1 MNSAFNE
8 QILAEK
14 LKKLNNT
21 QQSIETL
28 SHWCIFHRKR
38 AQTVVETWDKQLREL
53 PKEQQV
59 PFLYLAND
67 ILQNSRRRGLEFV
80 REFWKILPGA
90 LKDVIDKGDS
100 RAHTVV
106 YRLVDIWDE
115 RKVFGSRSR
124 SLREELLGND
134 PPADLLEHRV
144 KSNHSIKIKVP
155 AGGIQEKL
163 ASAYRSVQDVV
174 SDEDAMLGR
183 CNAAVIRVD
192 GLEKEANTARGS
204 QESQDTTTYV
214 EELQEQQKILSRCV
228 EQLEMCELARAALV
242 SCLKEALREQE
253 SKLELIRSQRQTAR
267 TQVEHAANLRQQL
280 LSCSSSGA
288 GEIVQLAP
296 KENESNGIKD
306 PERDKYQWPPLA
318 TTEGMVSVT
327 DEPKKPTSAASAA
340 AAEVAAK
347 LAASSSSAQ
356 VLTSVL
362 SSMVAEETSNLRST
376 SAPLDSS
383 TGSSL
388 GEKRQRLHGQVD
400 VLQSTEGGS
409 LNNAVQPPPP
419 LLPFQSASMQ
429 LYSSP
434 LQMHV
439 VQSQHAQS
447 HYPLPPPL
455 PPLPHFNT
463 GNYAPAGMQSFG
475 YTGVLPPPPTPPGVQ
490 GPVFPG
496 NPQMVT
502 NPYMGNP
509 ATYPAL
515 QPPGVSMYGHS
526 RLPAP
531 HPPRPRGLG

>member
-38 AQTVVETWDKQLREL
+38 AQTVVETWDKELHEL

-67 ILQNSRRRGLEFV
+67 ILQNSRHRGLEFV
-80 REFWKILPGA
+80 REFWKVLPGA
-90 LKDVIDKGDS
+90 LKDVIEKGDI

-106 YRLVDIWDE
+106 FRLVDIWDE
-115 RKVFGSRSR
+115 RKVFGSRTR

-174 SDEDAMLGR
+174 SDEDATLGR
-183 CNAAVIRVD
+183 CNAAVIRID
-192 GLEKEANTARGS
+192 GLEKEANTVRGS
-204 QESQDTTTYV
+204 RELQDTTTFV
-214 EELQEQQKILSRCV
+214 EELQEQQQILSHCI

-253 SKLELIRSQRQTAR
+253 SKLELIRSQRQAAR
-267 TQVEHAANLRQQL
+267 TQVEHATNLRQQL
-280 LSCSSSGA
+280 LSSGSAGA

-296 KENESNGIKD
+296 KENEPNSLKD
-306 PERDKYQWPPLA
+306 LAGDKFRCPPLGSSA
-318 TTEGMVSVT
+318 EGMASSM
-327 DEPKKPTSAASAA
+327 DEPKKPTSAASSA

-362 SSMVAEETSNLRST
+362 SSMVAEEASNLRSA
-376 SAPLDSS
+376 SAPLDS
-383 TGSSL
+383 GSL
-388 GEKRQRLHGQVD
+388 FGDKRQRLNGQVD
-400 VLQSTEGGS
+400 VLQSTEGNLG
-409 LNNAVQPPPP
+409 NVHQTPPC
-419 LLPFQSASMQ
+419 LLPLQSPSMQ
-429 LYSSP
+429 HCAAPFQLHMSS
-434 LQMHV
+434 
-439 VQSQHAQS
+439 SQHAQS
-447 HYPLPPPL
+447 QYPLPPPL

-463 GNYAPAGMQSFG
+463 SSYAPHGMQPFG
-475 YTGVLPPPPTPPGVQ
+475 YTGVLPPPGMQ
-490 GPVFPG
+490 GQVFTG
-496 NPQMVT
+496 TPQMLVNRYVANPVT
-502 NPYMGNP
+502 YSS
-509 ATYPAL
+509 L
-515 QPPGVSMYGHS
+515 QPPGVSLYGQS
-526 RLPAP
+526 SLPAP
-531 HPPRPRGLG
+531 HPPRP

>member
-28 SHWCIFHRKR
+28 SHWCIFHRKK

-80 REFWKILPGA
+80 REFWKVLPGA
-90 LKDVIDKGDS
+90 LKDVIEKGDS

-106 YRLVDIWDE
+106 FRLVDIWDE
-115 RKVFGSRSR
+115 RKVFGSRTR

-174 SDEDAMLGR
+174 SDEDATLGR
-183 CNAAVIRVD
+183 CNAAVSRID
-192 GLEKEANTARGS
+192 GLEKEANTVRGS
-204 QESQDTTTYV
+204 RESQDTTTLV
-214 EELQEQQKILSRCV
+214 EELQEQQKILSHCI

-267 TQVEHAANLRQQL
+267 TQVEHAANLHQQL
-280 LSCSSSGA
+280 LSSSSAGA

-296 KENESNGIKD
+296 KENESNSTKD
-306 PERDKYQWPPLA
+306 LEGDKYQWPPPA
-318 TTEGMVSVT
+318 TTEGTASVM

-362 SSMVAEETSNLRST
+362 SSMVAEEASNLRST
-376 SAPLDSS
+376 SAPLDTS
-383 TGSSL
+383 TGSMF

-400 VLQSTEGGS
+400 VLQSTEGS
-409 LNNAVQPPPP
+409 LGNVHQPHTS
-419 LLPFQSASMQ
+419 LLPLQSASMQ
-429 LYSSP
+429 HYSGP
-434 LQMHV
+434 LQLHMPS
-439 VQSQHAQS
+439 SQHAQS
-447 HYPLPPPL
+447 QYPLPPPL

-463 GNYAPAGMQSFG
+463 SNYAPAGMQSFG
-475 YTGVLPPPPTPPGVQ
+475 YTGVLHPPPTPPGMQ
-490 GPVFPG
+490 GQVFAG
-496 NPQMVT
+496 GPQMVV
-502 NPYMGNP
+502 NPYNP
-509 ATYPAL
+509 VIYPPL
-515 QPPGVSMYGHS
+515 QPPGVSVYGQS
-526 RLPAP
+526 SLPAP
-531 HPPRPRGLG
+531 HPPRP